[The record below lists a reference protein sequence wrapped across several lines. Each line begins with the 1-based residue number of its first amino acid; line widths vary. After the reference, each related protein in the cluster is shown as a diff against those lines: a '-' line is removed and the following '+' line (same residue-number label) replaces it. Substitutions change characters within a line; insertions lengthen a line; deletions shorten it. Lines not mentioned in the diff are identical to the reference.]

1 MSGNLENRVA
11 IVTGGARGI
20 GFAIAQTLVMEG
32 ARVVIADNGCALDGG
47 PEDSVVTDAAIE
59 RLESRV
65 PGSAAGFDENLA
77 APGAAQR
84 CIDFAIERFGYV
96 DLLINNAAIHRS
108 GPIWKFDLEEF
119 ELVLRTNLMM
129 PAALMAAAT
138 PRMREQAA
146 SGRIPGAI
154 VNLVS
159 AAGFI
164 GNPNEGAQ
172 AAAKGGLIGL
182 TRAAAMDLSPVGIT
196 CNAVTP
202 WASTR
207 LTQAM
212 KAVGDA
218 QAEYKERALKVPI
231 VPVANLVAYLC
242 TSYAARVTGQ
252 LLGVR
257 GREVLLFQPAAP
269 SMTVFTDSQI
279 FDAEQYA
286 QYMRSV
292 RGKLA
297 DLRSEYEIF
306 NVDPIL

>member
-47 PEDSVVTDAAIE
+47 PEDSVVTDAAIQ

-77 APGAAQR
+77 APGAAER
-84 CIDFAIERFGYV
+84 CVQFAIERFGHV
-96 DLLINNAAIHRS
+96 DQLINNAAIHRS
-108 GPIWKFDLEEF
+108 GPIWKFDLEDF
-119 ELVLRTNLMM
+119 ELVLRTNLIM
-129 PAALMAAAT
+129 PAAMMAAAA

-146 SGRIPGAI
+146 AGRIPGAI

-164 GNPNEGAQ
+164 GNPNESAQ

-182 TRAAAMDLSPVGIT
+182 TRAAAMDLSAVGIT

-212 KAVGDA
+212 KAVGDT
-218 QAEYKERALKVPI
+218 QVEYKERALKVPI

-257 GREVLLFQPAAP
+257 GREVLLFHPPAP

-297 DLRSEYEIF
+297 DLRNEYEIF